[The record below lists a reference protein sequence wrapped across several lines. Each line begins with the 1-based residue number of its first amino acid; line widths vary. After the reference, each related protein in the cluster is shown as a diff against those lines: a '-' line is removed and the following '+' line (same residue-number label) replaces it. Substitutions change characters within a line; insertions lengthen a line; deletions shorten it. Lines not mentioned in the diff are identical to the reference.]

1 MLDIILRN
9 EFKKFSG
16 QDLSDYEL
24 TALKDYIEWYGD
36 ETWKMEDASTAVLDF
51 LDECYVHHDVYADDF
66 QGTEYT
72 IRDWWEFPFAS
83 KDYYDDHKVVSYR
96 GGSTTIY
103 YPKGKCAWCG
113 EEEKVYGQFGR
124 CDSGECFCSDQCKA
138 DYKKEHPLAE

>member
-36 ETWKMEDASTAVLDF
+36 DTWKMEDASTAVAGF
-51 LDECYVHHDVYADDF
+51 LDECYDHHDIYADDY

-72 IRDWWEFPFAS
+72 IRDWWEFPMA
-83 KDYYDDHKVVSYR
+83 KIEGYEDRVEITYR
-96 GGSTTIY
+96 GYKTIEY
-103 YPKGKCAWCG
+103 KPKAKCAWCG
-113 EEEKVYGQFGR
+113 EQEKVFGQFGR